1 MSKELK
7 DNTVIG
13 KHKGFALICD
23 PTVTLKIIANQ
34 LDDQNYTFWRIGKA
48 ACEAKALDVKGCA
61 ESIIHAIFHPSVQS
75 FEADVLERAAVA
87 LRGAYAAGIAN
98 AKPTGWRVEIASVQ
112 ERPLS
117 PEMLWKCELYN
128 HDTSILSWSI
138 PHTSKAGLKQ
148 YLKPLID
155 FLHAE
160 VRVVPM
166 EKKGDAK

>member
-1 MSKELK
+1 VSKELK

-23 PTVTLKIIANQ
+23 PTVTLEIIANQ

-48 ACEAKALDVKGCA
+48 ASEARIKLDDMICVVHSKVLYDRQQGKTYASIKGWMTDA
-61 ESIIHAIFHPSVQS
+61 YTK
-75 FEADVLERAAVA
+75 
-87 LRGAYAAGIAN
+87 GYAAGLAA

-155 FLHAE
+155 FLNAKVE
-160 VRVVPM
+160 VVPM
-166 EKKGDAK
+166 EKKGDPQ

>member
-1 MSKELK
+1 VSKTDESRL
-7 DNTVIG
+7 DTLAVNTG
-13 KHKGFALICD
+13 K
-23 PTVTLKIIANQ
+23 TVECL
-34 LDDQNYTFWRIGKA
+34 LEECGLPL
-48 ACEAKALDVKGCA
+48 ACACIRD
-61 ESIIHAIFHPSVQS
+61 
-75 FEADVLERAAVA
+75 A
-87 LRGAYAAGIAN
+87 LRVAYAAGLAA
-98 AKPTGWRVEIASVQ
+98 AKPTGWRVEIASIQ

-117 PEMLWKCELYN
+117 PERLWKCELYN

-166 EKKGDAK
+166 EKKGDEL